1 MSPGE
6 TVTRFIAALTS
17 GNLEEAASLCHEDLA
32 FENVPLVPSRQEGR
46 EQILSG
52 LAQIMALCDRVEWEV
67 PFQIETGQSVV
78 NERVDRFW
86 FNDGVNAEVPVLA
99 RWEVVDGLIT
109 LWRDYY
115 DLSMWDRAFDGGYFA
130 YMARRMAASS

>member
-17 GNLEEAASLCHEDLA
+17 GNLEEATSLCHEDLA

-46 EQILSG
+46 DQILSG
-52 LAQIMALCDRVEWEV
+52 LAQLMALCDRVVWEV
-67 PFQIETGQSVV
+67 PFQIEAEQSVV